1 MKIAFIYD
9 VAYPW
14 VTGGAEMRIYEVA
27 RRLAFQGHEVH
38 WYTLGWWWDE
48 INQEDLVKDGIIFH
62 GVSKPISIYSGSRR
76 SIKEAIYFA
85 LKLLRPL
92 FREKFDVVDCQGFPF
107 FSCFT
112 AWFHSLVGR
121 SRLIIT
127 LHEVWGEYWYR
138 YLGRMGVLGRVV
150 EKLMVHLTSNL
161 ITVSYRTFQDLQ
173 KQRKID
179 ARIIPNGLDFE
190 RIQGLKPSPQVS
202 DVIFAG
208 RLIPEKGVD
217 LLIRSLP
224 LVKEVHPDLKCFITG
239 DGPERDNLEL
249 LASELQLKRNI
260 KFTGFLKD
268 HNELLKIMKSSQV
281 FVFPSKREGFGMVVL
296 EANACGLPVVVVE
309 HPMNAAVELV
319 KNNQNGFI
327 VEGSEVALAD
337 GIITGLKNKK
347 NLEAACVEFARGYD
361 WDEIVLNLEDFYQEV
376 IKST

>member
-1 MKIAFIYD
+1 M
-9 VAYPW
+9 
-14 VTGGAEMRIYEVA
+14 
-27 RRLAFQGHEVH
+27 
-38 WYTLGWWWDE
+38 
-48 INQEDLVKDGIIFH
+48 
-62 GVSKPISIYSGSRR
+62 
-76 SIKEAIYFA
+76 
-85 LKLLRPL
+85 
-92 FREKFDVVDCQGFPF
+92 
-107 FSCFT
+107 
-112 AWFHSLVGR
+112 
-121 SRLIIT
+121 
-127 LHEVWGEYWYR
+127 
-138 YLGRMGVLGRVV
+138 
-150 EKLMVHLTSNL
+150 
-161 ITVSYRTFQDLQ
+161 
-173 KQRKID
+173 
-179 ARIIPNGLDFE
+179 
-190 RIQGLKPSPQVS
+190 
-202 DVIFAG
+202 
-208 RLIPEKGVD
+208 D
-217 LLIRSLP
+217 LLIRALP